1 LSIDD
6 CRLGGS
12 GILEVSQST
21 TANRQST
28 IDVMPKRTTIRD
40 LHKSAENRKL
50 SMVTA
55 YDAFSA
61 RLVDEAGID
70 MALVGDSLGT
80 TVQGRA
86 NTLAVSLEH
95 TLYHTEIVAR
105 CAERAFVVADMPFGS
120 YQCGE
125 NAAVANC
132 IAAIK
137 AGAQGIKLE
146 GGARVSELVNR
157 LTQAGVPVM
166 GHIGFTPQS
175 INATSG
181 PRLNKEE
188 ETLVADAKLL
198 AQSGAFSLVLEMVPT
213 EISRRIT
220 ETCGIPT
227 IGIGAGPHC
236 SGQVLVFFD
245 MLGYSPEFSPKFLKR
260 YMQFHQ
266 DALKALTQY
275 KSDVE
280 GGKFPGPEHSY

>member
-1 LSIDD
+1 
-6 CRLGGS
+6 
-12 GILEVSQST
+12 
-21 TANRQST
+21 
-28 IDVMPKRTTIRD
+28 MPKRTTIRD
-40 LHKSAENRKL
+40 LQKAAESRKL

-86 NTLAVSLEH
+86 NTLGVSLEH

-105 CAERAFVVADMPFGS
+105 CAERAFVIADMPFGS

-137 AGAQGIKLE
+137 AGAQGVKLE
-146 GGARVSELVNR
+146 GGARVSKLVYR

-198 AQSGAFSLVLEMVPT
+198 AESGAFSLVLEMVPT

-220 ETCGIPT
+220 QTCGIPT

-245 MLGYSPEFSPKFLKR
+245 MLGYSPEFTPKFLKR
-260 YMQFHQ
+260 YMNFKEQALG
-266 DALKALTQY
+266 ALKQY
-275 KSDVE
+275 KSEVE
-280 GGKFPGPEHSY
+280 GGKYPGPEHSY